1 MDAGTSGGDDV
12 LLGGRGN
19 DTLWGDAQ
27 DHTLDAEHAGAD
39 RFVFGKVSGKDT
51 IGDFQHGID
60 TIDVQQLGYTS
71 FAQLTINETGGDS
84 IVHFNGINQV
94 RVEDV
99 TGLTAADFLF
109 A

>member
-1 MDAGTSGGDDV
+1 M

-19 DTLWGDAQ
+19 DLLWGDAQ
-27 DHTLDAEHAGAD
+27 DHRLDEEHAGAD

-60 TIDVQQLGYTS
+60 VIDVQQLGYT
-71 FAQLTINETGGDS
+71 AIGQLTINEVGGDS
-84 IVHFNGINQV
+84 IVHFQGINQV